1 MAVKKR
7 IQHTNYLCCMSWL
20 IKHKKYK
27 KLVKELLYHHSE
39 LEFQE
44 TALRDA
50 HGEFEEYQHQYAAKN
65 NIDLDHLR
73 RKNSDRIEQIV
84 PKPKKQEVDEEGLI
98 VINNDKNDEDKEQI
112 KKFSKIYKMI
122 AKKIHPDKFANRM
135 RTEEVEEKEELFKRA
150 SAGFE
155 SRDWGK
161 MFDVA
166 EQINVKPA
174 NAEELYPEIRKEI
187 VKVKA
192 KIQRNGS
199 MYSWKLYQCEDNEEC
214 KDLIMADFFKRLFNY
229 EPNVIRI

>member
-1 MAVKKR
+1 MAVKTR
-7 IQHTNYLCCMSWL
+7 IRHTNYLCCMSWL

-27 KLVKELLYHHSE
+27 KLVKELLYHHSD

-44 TALRDA
+44 TALKDA
-50 HGEFEEYQHQYAAKN
+50 HIEFEKYQHEYSSKN
-65 NIDLDHLR
+65 NINLKSLQEQ
-73 RKNSDRIEQIV
+73 NSQRVGEIM
-84 PKPKKQEVDEEGLI
+84 PKPKQQEVDEAGLI
-98 VINNDKNDEDKEQI
+98 VTKEKTEEDREQI

-135 RTEEVEEKEELFKRA
+135 RTEEIEEKEELFKRA
-150 SAGFE
+150 ADGFE

-161 MFDVA
+161 MLDVA

-192 KIQRNGS
+192 KIQNNES
-199 MYSWKLYQCEDNEEC
+199 MYSWKLYQCEENEEC